1 MVMMMPRFAVCDAFA
16 VKAFDYLVT
25 SPGSA
30 RLRRTLER
38 ALGAL
43 ERRRSPETD
52 EAKARDLERQLAQ
65 VESELSQRDNGA
77 CRRRHTKFTNG

>member
-1 MVMMMPRFAVCDAFA
+1 MMTPCFAVCDAFA
-16 VKAFDYLVT
+16 VKAFDCLVT

-30 RLRRTLER
+30 RLRRT
-38 ALGAL
+38 L

-65 VESELSQRDNGA
+65 VDSELSQKDNDA

>member
-1 MVMMMPRFAVCDAFA
+1 MVMMTPRFAVCGAFA
-16 VKAFDYLVT
+16 VEAFDYLVT
-25 SPGSA
+25 SPDSA

-38 ALGAL
+38 TLGAL

-65 VESELSQRDNGA
+65 VDSELSQKDNDA

>member
-16 VKAFDYLVT
+16 VEAFDYLVK
-25 SPGSA
+25 PPDSA
-30 RLRRTLER
+30 RLRRPLED
-38 ALGAL
+38 L

-65 VESELSQRDNGA
+65 VDSELSQKDNDA
-77 CRRRHTKFTNG
+77 YRRQHTKFTNG

>member
-1 MVMMMPRFAVCDAFA
+1 MMTPCFAVCDAFA
-16 VKAFDYLVT
+16 VKAFDCLVT

-30 RLRRTLER
+30 RLRRT
-38 ALGAL
+38 L

-65 VESELSQRDNGA
+65 VDSELSQKDNDA
-77 CRRRHTKFTNG
+77 CRRRHTKFTKG